1 MKIIALEEHF
11 IIPEVLQAWEHLPPQ
26 FQDLAQPSASEGDVG
41 RRLHDLDQERLSQ
54 MSETGVDVQV
64 LSLTAPGVQNLDAS
78 NAASLQ
84 TLAND
89 VLAEAIRKHPDRLQ
103 GFATL
108 ATPAPQ
114 AAAKELER
122 SIKQLGLQGAMLHG
136 RTRERNLD
144 NPDFYPIFEAA
155 DALRAPLYIHPQ
167 SPQPAVREAYY
178 NGFDDEL
185 NSLFARPGIGWHYE
199 TGVQI
204 VRMMLAGVFDRYPN
218 LKILAGHWGEVILFY
233 LDRIDLLGRAAKLPR
248 LPSEYF
254 RDHIKVTPS
263 GIFSQRYLRW
273 AIEVLG
279 VDAIM
284 LSADYPYQG
293 AERHGL
299 RRFLQ
304 EADLSENQATKIASG
319 NWEALCS
326 AIRR

>member
-54 MSETGVDVQV
+54 MSETGVDIQV

-89 VLAEAIRKHPDRLQ
+89 VLAEAIRRHPDRLQ